1 MYLLLCYNKPIIAE
15 WRLDMIL
22 TGNEIIKRM
31 NKDIFIEPF
40 NLERI
45 NPNSYNL
52 SLTDELMIYTE
63 EVLDPKK
70 ENNTKKIII
79 PEEGYVLEP
88 GKVYLAR
95 TAEYTKT
102 YNLVPMI
109 IGRSSLGRMG
119 LAVHVTSG
127 FGDVGFCG
135 YWTIQLV
142 CVQPI
147 KIYSGM
153 KICQIFYHTVY
164 GDTTDYDSLKYQNSG
179 EIMASKIYQEF

>member
-1 MYLLLCYNKPIIAE
+1 
-15 WRLDMIL
+15 MIL
-22 TGNEIIKRM
+22 TGTEIIKRL
-31 NKDIFIEPF
+31 NKEIFIEPF
-40 NLERI
+40 DKERV

-52 SLTDELMIYTE
+52 SLADELMVYTE
-63 EVLDPKK
+63 DILDPKK
-70 ENNTKKIII
+70 KNKTQSITI
-79 PEEGYVLEP
+79 PKEGYILQP

-95 TAEYTKT
+95 SVEYTKT
-102 YNLVPMI
+102 FNLVPMI

-135 YWTIQLV
+135 YWTMQLI

-153 KICQIFYHTVY
+153 KICQIFYHTVC
-164 GDTTDYDSLKYQNSG
+164 GDTIDYNSNKYQNSG
-179 EIMASKIYQEF
+179 KIMASKIYQEF